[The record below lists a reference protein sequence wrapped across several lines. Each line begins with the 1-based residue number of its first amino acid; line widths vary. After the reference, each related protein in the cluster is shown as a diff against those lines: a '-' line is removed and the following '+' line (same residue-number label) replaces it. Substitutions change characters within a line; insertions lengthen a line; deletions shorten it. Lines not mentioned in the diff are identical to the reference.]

1 MADRSAHRH
10 GAAVALIPGE
20 GCAETKTV
28 GREVLAQVDAGIGV
42 AEELVDE
49 IGQIVRVDLA
59 GPPGT
64 GLWVARVI
72 DRTESTLGLLGD
84 SPPPASPSP
93 HARLRVIVE
102 KGPHCR
108 SVDALLLA
116 HATRFLRVR
125 VVGPVEELH
134 NRKAFRVDV
143 ALATTLSTTGEAGD
157 EVTVPA
163 RVLNLSV
170 GGARITT
177 AIAIEQGAQVAFTL
191 ALGGVEHRFRAVV
204 VRAIIGELG
213 TEIGVRFDRL
223 PNATEAALLRYLF
236 QLQRA
241 LLNPKPGPAD
251 R

>member
-1 MADRSAHRH
+1 M
-10 GAAVALIPGE
+10 
-20 GCAETKTV
+20 
-28 GREVLAQVDAGIGV
+28 GREALARVDAGMGA

-84 SPPPASPSP
+84 SPPPASPST
-93 HARLRVIVE
+93 HARLRVIAE
-102 KGPHCR
+102 KGAHCR

-125 VVGPVEELH
+125 VIGPVEELH
-134 NRKAFRVDV
+134 NRTAFRVDV
-143 ALATTLSTTGEAGD
+143 ALATTLSMTGEAGG
-157 EVTVPA
+157 EITVPA
-163 RVLNLSV
+163 RVHNLSV

-177 AIAIEQGAQVAFTL
+177 AVAVEQGAQVAFTL
-191 ALGGVEHRFRAVV
+191 VLGGAEHRFRAVV
-204 VRAIIGELG
+204 VRAIVGDVG
-213 TEIGVRFDRL
+213 TDLGVRFDRL

-236 QLQRA
+236 ELQRA
-241 LLNPKPGPAD
+241 MVAPKQDPTD